1 MFHQSV
7 IRVRAGT
14 KTDRGGNVVKDWAS
28 ASKALI
34 GSLSVQP
41 AVQSEESD
49 PTRTAVVTGWRVLSA
64 PGTAPDIRADDRIE
78 HAGMVCEVEGEVAA
92 WPDPLT
98 GGVHH
103 VEFVIKRATG

>member
-7 IRVRAGT
+7 TRVRAGT
-14 KTDRGGNVVKDWAS
+14 KTDRGGNVVKDWTTATREP
-28 ASKALI
+28 I

-41 AVQSEESD
+41 ASQAEETD

-92 WPDPLT
+92 WPNPL
-98 GGVHH
+98 GDGVHH
-103 VEFVIKRATG
+103 VEFVMKRATG